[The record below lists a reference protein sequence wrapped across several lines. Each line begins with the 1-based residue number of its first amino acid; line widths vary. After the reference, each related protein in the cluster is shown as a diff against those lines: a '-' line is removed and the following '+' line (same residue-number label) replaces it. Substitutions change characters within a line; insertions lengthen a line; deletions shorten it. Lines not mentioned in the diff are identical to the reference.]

1 MTAAQPAIGK
11 NVKLIVFDLDET
23 LVHAS
28 ETPLPYPHSFK
39 IASYFVYVRPY
50 AAELIQ
56 RCATRFD
63 IAVWSSSSAL
73 YVEAVTRKLFG
84 NAVPLKF
91 SWSESKCV
99 QKVDPK
105 SNSYVFVKDLRKVIK
120 HGYTPEQILMLD
132 DSPEKLQ
139 RQPSRHLQV
148 SPFTGKP
155 DDTGLLSI
163 IEILALSP
171 SAPPSASA

>member
-1 MTAAQPAIGK
+1 MTEPGSAISK

-23 LVHAS
+23 LVHATA
-28 ETPLPYPHSFK
+28 TPLPYPHSFK

-50 AAELIQ
+50 ASELIQ
-56 RCATRFD
+56 LCAGRFD

-73 YVEAVTRKLFG
+73 YVEAVTRELFG

-91 SWSESKCV
+91 AWSVSKCV
-99 QKVDPK
+99 QKVDPI
-105 SNSYVFVKDLRKVIK
+105 SNGYIYVKDLRKVMK
-120 HGYTPEQILMLD
+120 HGYTPNQILMLD

-148 SPFTGKP
+148 SPFTGQP
-155 DDTGLLSI
+155 DDTALLAI
-163 IEILALSP
+163 IDILALSP
-171 SAPPSASA
+171 STRPSASA